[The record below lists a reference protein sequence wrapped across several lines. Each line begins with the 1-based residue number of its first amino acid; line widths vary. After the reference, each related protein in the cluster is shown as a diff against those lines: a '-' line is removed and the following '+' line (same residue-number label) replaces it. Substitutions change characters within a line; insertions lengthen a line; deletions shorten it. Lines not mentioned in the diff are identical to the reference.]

1 MPGVRGRLRQL
12 LPFLRMN
19 SNIKIFLLCPVPE
32 DQKPINTYIG
42 LKENQLTNWTTLS
55 KKNYDKKLL
64 SLFSFFFVLVSFFR
78 FSTLLDSRY
87 LFDWLLINLAISLN
101 FLFFL
106 ILVIFARWKQIEKE
120 FNEPRLFYEEASW
133 YDGQVWEKPFS
144 ILKNDKL
151 ISTQK
156 IKPILERISRT
167 IFTLFS
173 LNLGLFLLFA
183 L

>member
-1 MPGVRGRLRQL
+1 
-12 LPFLRMN
+12 MN

-32 DQKPINTYIG
+32 DQKPINAYIG

-55 KKNYDKKLL
+55 KKNYEKKLI
-64 SLFSFFFVLVSFFR
+64 SLFFFFFFIVSFLR
-78 FSTLLDSRY
+78 LSTFPDNRY
-87 LFDWLLINLAISLN
+87 LFEWLLINTFISLN
-101 FLFFL
+101 LLFFL
-106 ILVIFARWKQIEKE
+106 VLLVFSRWKQIEKD

-133 YDGQVWEKPFS
+133 YDGQIWEKPFS

-167 IFTLFS
+167 IFTLLS
-173 LNLGLFLLFA
+173 WNLGLFLLFEID
-183 L
+183 

>member
-1 MPGVRGRLRQL
+1 
-12 LPFLRMN
+12 MN

-32 DQKPINTYIG
+32 DQKPINAYIG

-55 KKNYDKKLL
+55 KKNYEKKLV
-64 SLFSFFFVLVSFFR
+64 SLFFFFFLFISFLRLSSFP
-78 FSTLLDSRY
+78 DNRY
-87 LFDWLLINLAISLN
+87 LFEWLLINTFISLN
-101 FLFFL
+101 LLFFL
-106 ILVIFARWKQIEKE
+106 VLLVFSRWKQIEKD

-133 YDGQVWEKPFS
+133 YDGQIWEKPFS

-167 IFTLFS
+167 IFTIFS
-173 LNLGLFLLFA
+173 CNLALFLLFEID
-183 L
+183 